1 MGEQAL
7 AQFLSMTD
15 LLAARA
21 TNSGDGHEVNLGFS
35 PPSLPIHQS
44 AYERIGSFVFA
55 SRFMAALAKLEG
67 I

>member
-1 MGEQAL
+1 
-7 AQFLSMTD
+7 MTD

-21 TNSGDGHEVNLGFS
+21 TNSGDGAEGLMHEVNLGFS